1 MQTIQSNSKNDDDV
15 KHGSIFFLTKHK
27 ANGEIVTWISQTT
40 DFVIFLCGHNWKD
53 NMRQTDKHSK

>member
-1 MQTIQSNSKNDDDV
+1 MLSM
-15 KHGSIFFLTKHK
+15 GAFFFLTKHK